1 MPEETSDKHARPS
14 QDDRCCFLHPSGRR
28 CAEFRVPGHDSL
40 CLYHVR
46 REHEREPHSTPEA
59 RAIVAQVLGTREQ
72 FKTATQVNDGLAK
85 LFALRSRKLISHR
98 DAHLLTYMCQ
108 LLLFSLHKV
117 ENDFTRTYE
126 LKEWEK
132 VVDRALRAHTSN
144 LPPLSQTNP
153 APKIIF
159 EIPPTA
165 SAAVGVD
172 VGAASL
178 RSKGAGVDV
187 EGAGL
192 VVGAPSFPSGKSGEV
207 EVDVAGVPVDVD
219 SPRPSKSR
227 RRKKKRAQ
235 RPPRLRE
242 RRPAPKTGREFAIQV
257 FDDLLEDRAARKQRT
272 VRRFGEE
279 DRSGEEMDRLGKS
292 EQQPEQEADR
302 EQEQNEDQEYPPVE
316 VIVDI

>member
-14 QDDRCCFLHPSGRR
+14 QDERCCFLHPSGRR
-28 CAEFRVPGHDSL
+28 CVEFRVPGHDSL

-46 REHEREPHSTPEA
+46 REQDREPHSTPEA

-144 LPPLSQTNP
+144 LPPLSVTNP
-153 APKIIF
+153 ATPKVVF
-159 EIPPTA
+159 EYPEPA
-165 SAAVGVD
+165 SVGVD

-187 EGAGL
+187 EDAGL
-192 VVGAPSFPSGKSGEV
+192 AVGAPSFPSGKGGEA
-207 EVDVAGVPVDVD
+207 DVAGVPVDVD
-219 SPRPSKSR
+219 SPRQSKSR
-227 RRKKKRAQ
+227 RRKKK
-235 RPPRLRE
+235 

-272 VRRFGEE
+272 EALRTGEE
-279 DRSGEEMDRLGKS
+279 SEEEFVEATSG
-292 EQQPEQEADR
+292 
-302 EQEQNEDQEYPPVE
+302 
-316 VIVDI
+316 